1 MHRGA
6 ASADRSVLYGLTV
19 ISNRC
24 LHAVT
29 LHTIGVHAV
38 LITSG
43 AAAPVPA
50 DMAAASEMLQL
61 RVPDNSTLKAML

>member
-1 MHRGA
+1 MHRQE

-19 ISNRC
+19 IPHHC

-29 LHTIGVHAV
+29 LRMTGVHAV
-38 LITSG
+38 LILSG

-50 DMAAASEMLQL
+50 DMAAASAMLQL
-61 RVPDNSTLKAML
+61 KVPDKSTLKAML